1 MKKRTVSL
9 LMSLVMLLGT
19 AACGKPSAGSQS
31 GSAPDASASKP
42 GVSQSQS
49 SSQSPSA
56 SQSQPDVLP
65 EKQINVMVMSGPT
78 GVGAAKLMAD
88 SEAAGN
94 TAAYSFTVVAGN
106 DEVAP
111 ALAKGEA
118 DIACIATNVAAN
130 LYNKNGGIQV
140 LAANTLGVLYIL
152 EKGQTI
158 TNVSSLKGKTIYATG
173 QGANPE
179 YVIDHLLTQNGLD
192 PDKDVTIEWMTPQEV
207 TAKMVQSTDG
217 VCLLPV
223 PAATALMVKDS
234 GVREAINIS
243 AEWDKISESP
253 LVMGCVVVRT
263 AFMQEN
269 PELVQQFLADYEA
282 SINYMKDEANRTQAA
297 GYVAQFAIT
306 ANAAIAAK
314 AIPQCNLTYLAGAE
328 MRQAIQSYY
337 EVLFT
342 ANPASI
348 GGGNPDDEFYYV
360 P

>member
-1 MKKRTVSL
+1 MKNRTISIL
-9 LMSLVMLLGT
+9 LSLVMLLGI
-19 AACGKPSAGSQS
+19 AACGKPASDVSSSGVSSSA
-31 GSAPDASASKP
+31 P
-42 GVSQSQS
+42 GVSQSQ
-49 SSQSPSA
+49 
-56 SQSQPDVLP
+56 PDVAP
-65 EKQINVMVMSGPT
+65 ENQINVMVMSGPT

-88 SEAAGN
+88 SAAAGD
-94 TAAYSFTVVAGN
+94 AAYNFTVVAGN

-130 LYNKNGGIQV
+130 LYNKNGGITV

-158 TNVSSLKGKTIYATG
+158 ADVPSLKGKTIYATG

-179 YVIDHLLTQNGLD
+179 FVIDHLLTQNGLD
-192 PDKDVTIEWMTPQEV
+192 PDKDVTIEWMTAQEV

-223 PAATALMVKDS
+223 PAATALQIKDT
-234 GVREAINIS
+234 GVREALNVS

-253 LVMGCVVVRT
+253 LVMGCVVVRN
-263 AFMQEN
+263 AFMQEH
-269 PELVQQFLADYEA
+269 PELVEQFLIDYKN
-282 SINYMKDEANRTQAA
+282 SIDFMKDEANLSQAA
-297 GYVAQFAIT
+297 EMVALHGIT

-314 AIPQCNLTYLAGAE
+314 AIPQCNLTYLAGDE
-328 MRQAIQSYY
+328 MRQGIQSYY

-348 GGGNPDDEFYYV
+348 GGGNPDDDFYFV

>member
-1 MKKRTVSL
+1 MKKRTLSL
-9 LMSLVMLLGT
+9 LMCLVMLLGM
-19 AACGKPSAGSQS
+19 AACGKPASSS
-31 GSAPDASASKP
+31 GASSSAS
-42 GVSQSQS
+42 GVSQSD
-49 SSQSPSA
+49 
-56 SQSQPDVLP
+56 PDVTVS
-65 EKQINVMVMSGPT
+65 KQTNVMVMSGPT

-88 SEAAGN
+88 SAAAGD
-94 TAAYSFTVVAGN
+94 TAAYHFTVVAGN

-152 EKGQTI
+152 EKGETI
-158 TNVSSLKGKTIYATG
+158 TDVASLKGKTIYATG

-179 YVIDHLLTQNGLD
+179 YIINHLLTQNGID
-192 PDKDVTIEWMTPQEV
+192 PAKDVDLQFMTPQEV
-207 TAKMVQSTDG
+207 TAKMVQSSDG

-223 PAATALMVKDS
+223 PAATALMLKDTA
-234 GVREAINIS
+234 VREALDVS
-243 AEWDKISESP
+243 AEWDKIAESP

-263 AFMQEN
+263 AFMQEH
-269 PELVQQFLADYEA
+269 PELVEQFLTQYEA
-282 SINYMKDEANRTQAA
+282 SIHYMKDEANLAQAA
-297 GYVAQFAIT
+297 EYVAQFGIT
-306 ANAAIAAK
+306 ANPAIATK

-342 ANPASI
+342 ANAASI
-348 GGGNPDDEFYYV
+348 GGGNPDDDFYYV